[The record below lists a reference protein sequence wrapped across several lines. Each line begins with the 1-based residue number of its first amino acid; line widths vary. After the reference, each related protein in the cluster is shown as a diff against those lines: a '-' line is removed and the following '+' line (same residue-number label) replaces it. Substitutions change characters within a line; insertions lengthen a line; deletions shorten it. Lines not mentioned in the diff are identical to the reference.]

1 VAHPSTVEERVCDM
15 TQQVEKPQ
23 SSAEVADNA
32 EKQGSPRRMQRA
44 RRRHFSLL
52 TMSAAAHGSGVA
64 LGCRKGI
71 TNYNLVSRASRNLR
85 S

>member
-1 VAHPSTVEERVCDM
+1 LADQSTVEERVCDM

-52 TMSAAAHGSGVA
+52 RAAAHGSGVA